1 MNWNIAIPK
10 LQQNLILVRP
20 NNYLYT
26 SLYIL
31 RALDDIIIK
40 KVDKDRAVVIL
51 DVKDYIMQVKKHL
64 INKKNYKN
72 YCKILQNATKI
83 YLTTQ

>member
-10 LQQNLILVRP
+10 LQQNLILVRL
-20 NNYLYT
+20 NKYFYT
-26 SLYIL
+26 SLYRL
-31 RALDDIIIK
+31 RALNDIIIK
-40 KVDKDRAVVIL
+40 KVDKERAVVIL

-72 YCKILQNATKI
+72 YCKILQNATEI
-83 YLTTQ
+83 